1 MGPRSRSR
9 DCVCRHTGTNRRH
22 FHSTEA
28 SGVLARVGRGC
39 SARRVA
45 CCASGRRCCPGSCEE
60 PCIRHSRACGWD
72 GGIAFPVSGPAS
84 SEGSLQ
90 RDDARTWWNES
101 DVGAERESSHRF
113 FLAGL
118 QGSGKTTTAAKLAW
132 RFVTKQRKRVLL
144 ASLDTSRPAAFA
156 QLSQLASRFAA
167 DVLERTPG
175 EPSRAIAR
183 RARQVATLEGHDVLL
198 LDTAG
203 LQTTSSSQLR
213 LLAEVRD
220 VASPAETLLVADAMS
235 GQASAGTARAFHEEL
250 GIGGVILTRMDGDQQ
265 GGAALSMHSVAGCG
279 IRGVGTGE
287 GLEDLE
293 DFHPDR
299 TALRILG
306 LGGQS
311 EFLARL
317 GDDSDES
324 AGAGVAQE
332 LSHGRFDLN
341 DFAVQMKR
349 MRKMGGVGKMLEM
362 LPGLSRG
369 RRGGLHAL
377 PDERLIVRQLAAIDS
392 MTPLERCRPSVIK
405 SSRKLRIARG
415 AGVDVVEINRLL
427 KQHRQ
432 MQTLMKRFSKRG
444 RQRGPGFPARG
455 LDFPTGFSG
464 RLRGG

>member
-1 MGPRSRSR
+1 MFAGIQGRIGDIFTRLK
-9 DCVCRHTGTNRRH
+9 RRG
-22 FHSTEA
+22 F
-28 SGVLARVGRGC
+28 LR
-39 SARRVA
+39 
-45 CCASGRRCCPGSCEE
+45 
-60 PCIRHSRACGWD
+60 
-72 GGIAFPVSGPAS
+72 
-84 SEGSLQ
+84 
-90 RDDARTWWNES
+90 ES
-101 DVGAERESSHRF
+101 DVDAALEELRVALLDADVALEVVKSLVSATRAHAVGTEVLHSLSPAQQVLKVLYEEMTRVLGGTNQTLALRGNPPIVF

-306 LGGQS
+306 LGGRS

-341 DFAVQMKR
+341 DFAVQLKR

-369 RRGGLHAL
+369 RRGGLHAP
-377 PDERLIVRQLAAIDS
+377 PDERFIVRQLAAIDS

-427 KQHRQ
+427 KQHKQ
-432 MQTLMKRFSKRG
+432 MQTLTKRFSKRG

-455 LDFPTGFSG
+455 SDFPTGFSG

>member
-1 MGPRSRSR
+1 M
-9 DCVCRHTGTNRRH
+9 
-22 FHSTEA
+22 
-28 SGVLARVGRGC
+28 
-39 SARRVA
+39 
-45 CCASGRRCCPGSCEE
+45 
-60 PCIRHSRACGWD
+60 
-72 GGIAFPVSGPAS
+72 
-84 SEGSLQ
+84 
-90 RDDARTWWNES
+90 
-101 DVGAERESSHRF
+101 
-113 FLAGL
+113 
-118 QGSGKTTTAAKLAW
+118 
-132 RFVTKQRKRVLL
+132 
-144 ASLDTSRPAAFA
+144 
-156 QLSQLASRFAA
+156 
-167 DVLERTPG
+167 
-175 EPSRAIAR
+175 
-183 RARQVATLEGHDVLL
+183 L

-235 GQASAGTARAFHEEL
+235 GQASAETARAFRKEL